1 MSFGRTIIVED
12 DAAIQGSLVEI
23 CRDVLGLE
31 PVTASTAIDAMARI
45 ESARPAV
52 VLLDLTLPDHDG
64 RWVAEQIRER
74 GWQDQVRIV
83 VLSAQTGVEDK
94 AAALGAFAFLAKPF
108 SLNDVLETL
117 RKAEAG

>member
-12 DAAIQGSLVEI
+12 DAAILSSLVEI
-23 CRDVLGLE
+23 CHDVLNLD
-31 PVTASTAIDAMARI
+31 PLTATTAQEAITRI
-45 ESARPAV
+45 EACRPAV

-64 RWVAEQIRER
+64 RWVAAQIKER

-83 VLSAQTGVEDK
+83 VLSAQTRVEDK
-94 AAALGAFAFLAKPF
+94 AAALGAFDFLAKPF
-108 SLNDVLETL
+108 SLNDVLDTL

>member
-12 DAAIQGSLVEI
+12 DTAIQASLVEI
-23 CRDVLGLE
+23 CRDVLGLD
-31 PVTASTAIDAMARI
+31 PLTASTAQDAVDRI
-45 ESARPAV
+45 EQVRPAV

-64 RWVAEQIRER
+64 RWVAEQIKER
-74 GWQDQVRIV
+74 GWHEQVRIV
-83 VLSAQTGVEDK
+83 VLSAQTRVEDK
-94 AAALGAFAFLAKPF
+94 AAALGAFSFLAKPF

>member
-12 DAAIQGSLVEI
+12 DAAILASLVEI
-23 CRDVLGLE
+23 CRDVLDLD
-31 PVTASTAIDAMARI
+31 PLAASTAQEALVRI
-45 ESARPAV
+45 EECRPAV

-64 RWVAEQIRER
+64 RWVSEQIKAR

-83 VLSAQTGVEDK
+83 VLSAQTRVEDK
-94 AAALGAFAFLAKPF
+94 AAALGAFSFLAKPF
-108 SLNDVLETL
+108 SLNDVIETL